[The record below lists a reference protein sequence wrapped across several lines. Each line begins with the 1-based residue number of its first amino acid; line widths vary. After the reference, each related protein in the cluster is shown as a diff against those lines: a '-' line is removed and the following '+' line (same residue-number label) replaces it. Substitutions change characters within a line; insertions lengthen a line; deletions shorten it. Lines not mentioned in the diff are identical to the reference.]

1 VRPELGHKRRLVQ
14 YGQIAEREIARR
26 VREGRMYEALAQV
39 VSLGKER
46 VHDKLSLLELVQA
59 VGFAQGVLQTIGAL
73 HRSEVQA
80 HNREK

>member
-1 VRPELGHKRRLVQ
+1 MTPEVGHRRRLVQ
-14 YGQIAEREIARR
+14 YGQIAEREIAKRL
-26 VREGRMYEALAQV
+26 REGPMYESLAQV
-39 VSLGKER
+39 VTLGKER
-46 VHDKLSLLELVQA
+46 VHNKLTVLELVQA

>member
-1 VRPELGHKRRLVQ
+1 
-14 YGQIAEREIARR
+14 
-26 VREGRMYEALAQV
+26 MYEALAQV